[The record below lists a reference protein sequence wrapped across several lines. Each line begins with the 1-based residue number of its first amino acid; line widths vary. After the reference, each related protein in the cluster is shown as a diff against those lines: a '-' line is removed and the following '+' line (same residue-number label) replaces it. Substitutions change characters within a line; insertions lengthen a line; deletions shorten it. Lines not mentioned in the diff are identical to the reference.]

1 LERQQERI
9 AEILQGKKAQGW
21 QCAKPGFDEF
31 PRGGRLPMKAE
42 ANKNDNEQAKILI
55 KAGLFDL
62 IDRQQNLVSE
72 VQGIENRIRAKLA
85 ELKHL
90 EVEEND

>member
-1 LERQQERI
+1 
-9 AEILQGKKAQGW
+9 
-21 QCAKPGFDEF
+21 
-31 PRGGRLPMKAE
+31 MKAE